1 VTLLYYIKYNI
12 LLSINHYQRKNENAE
27 DLPTIVHIREATV
40 RALPVRGSVTRIEFV
55 CETLILGKYIIK
67 ICRQVPGFN
76 EISGTR
82 ITVFSETSI
91 FKKSNCNSS
100 GANFKKEKCDGGL

>member
-1 VTLLYYIKYNI
+1 
-12 LLSINHYQRKNENAE
+12 
-27 DLPTIVHIREATV
+27 
-40 RALPVRGSVTRIEFV
+40 
-55 CETLILGKYIIK
+55 
-67 ICRQVPGFN
+67 VPGLN